1 MTVKTLFEETLSL
14 GFEDSYEISR
24 VFLFAA
30 KRALRTIAAEWGGTY
45 SGTVTPKSTDGQDA
59 SEGLLLTEYIR
70 DFLAP
75 SSPPLGKDGK
85 VIVGAEICGE
95 VMILPKGYTGEVT
108 VRYKKIPKEIPER
121 EDGEID
127 VPRIAEHL
135 LPLLTA
141 AYTWLDDAP
150 DKAEYYM
157 QIYLDETA
165 RLKRRI
171 PTSVGAE
178 YGDVTGWAR

>member
-30 KRALRTIAAEWGGTY
+30 RRALRTIAAEWGGTY
-45 SGTVTPKSTDGQDA
+45 SRTVVPRSKGGEDA
-59 SEGLLLTEYIR
+59 SEGISLAEYIS
-70 DFLAP
+70 DYLAP
-75 SSPPLGKDGK
+75 SSPPLDKDGK
-85 VIVGAEICGE
+85 RIVGAQICGE
-95 VMILPKGYTGEVT
+95 VLILPKGYTGEVT
-108 VRYKKIPKEIPER
+108 VRYKRVPKELPEE
-121 EDGEID
+121 EDGAID

-150 DKAEYYM
+150 EKAEYYM

-171 PTSVGAE
+171 PTSVGAD